1 MNSLE
6 QPPDTYTMSGAE
18 VIDGQLSLSGPRGA
32 ETLEATPS
40 RDILGDEPD
49 YIEKL
54 TMTPLPIATLSG
66 LFEQA
71 VSGGE
76 TFDVHTVE
84 FGRQLVTTMRDLLG
98 RLAQDT
104 TSGDYATFDDVM
116 MAAQF
121 IAGQADR
128 VGIEHMRNSPSQYVA
143 EADAMER
150 IYHKFAQA
158 FEAHPELEYIGD
170 NIDKFT
176 IHSAVHPYQKER
188 AENRPNE
195 SFYGEGYGCNERW
208 IPEKMVH
215 GVTVMRDRG

>member
-1 MNSLE
+1 MNLLE
-6 QPPDTYTMSGAE
+6 RTPDTYTMSGAE
-18 VIDGQLSLSGPRGA
+18 VIDSRLSLSGPKGA
-32 ETLEATPS
+32 EILEAAS
-40 RDILGDEPD
+40 SSDILGDEPD

-66 LFEQA
+66 LFEQV

-76 TFDVHTVE
+76 TFDAHTVE
-84 FGRQLVTTMRDLLG
+84 FGRQLVTTMRDLLD

-104 TSGDYATFDDVM
+104 TSGDYATFDDIM

-121 IAGQADR
+121 ITGQADR
-128 VGIEHMRNSPSQYVA
+128 VGIEYMRNSPSQHVA
-143 EADAMER
+143 EADAMEQ
-150 IYHKFAQA
+150 IYHTFAQA

-176 IHSAVHPYQKER
+176 IHSDVHPYQKER
-188 AENRPNE
+188 AKNRPNE
-195 SFYGEGYGCNERW
+195 SFYGEGYGYNERW